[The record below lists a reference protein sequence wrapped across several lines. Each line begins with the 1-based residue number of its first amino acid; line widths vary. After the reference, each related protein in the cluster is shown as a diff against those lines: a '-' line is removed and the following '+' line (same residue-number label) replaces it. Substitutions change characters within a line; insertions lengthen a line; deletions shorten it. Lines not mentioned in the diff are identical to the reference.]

1 LELNEPE
8 TRNSKLETHFVVKG
22 GLPLALLEINRDTC
36 IGCAVCVEVCPFGS
50 LRLDD
55 ENIAVVDE
63 TCTACGACL
72 PECPVEALSLPEKVV
87 EEVDLS
93 AYQGVWFWVEQFRG
107 QAGSI
112 SWEMAGKGRELADE
126 LGTTLTA
133 CVLGQGV
140 EHVAQE
146 AICYGADRVFLV
158 DDPTLSVY
166 RTDPYAAVLVSLVQK
181 YQPEVFILGASTR
194 GRDLAGSVATKLRTG
209 LTADCTELTIDP
221 ETRLLRQTR
230 PAFGGN
236 IMATILCPHHRPQM
250 ATVRHRVFEMPQMD
264 APPLSPPKP
273 ALSRVEGLGGRKGGQ
288 IVREGA
294 VMGED
299 EIASKVVDFVTQ
311 EGMVNLADAK
321 IIVAGGRGVGG
332 PEGFAPLRELVEVL
346 GGAVGASR
354 ATVDAG
360 WIPYAHQVGQT
371 GRTVRPDLYIA
382 CGISGAIQHLAGMK
396 TARCIVAI
404 NTDPEAPIFQVAHY
418 GIVGDL
424 FQVVPA
430 LVEQFRRRLQKEHGL
445 AGLSDLSVLSANPAN
460 PLFFD

>member
-1 LELNEPE
+1 MGKTWFLNREG
-8 TRNSKLETHFVVKG
+8 RAV
-22 GLPLALLEINRDTC
+22 ALLEINRDECT
-36 IGCAVCVEVCPFGS
+36 GCAACVEVCPFGS

-55 ENIAVVDE
+55 EDIAVVDE

-72 PECPVEALSLPEKVV
+72 PECPVEALSLPPPPARGGEGGV

-93 AYQGVWFWVEQFRG
+93 AYQGVWFWVEQFQG

-112 SWEMAGKGRELADE
+112 SWEMAGKGRELADA

-146 AICYGADRVFLV
+146 AICYGADRVLLV

-166 RTDPYAAVLVSLVQK
+166 RTDPYAAVLVDLVQRYK
-181 YQPEVFILGASTR
+181 PEVFILGASTR

-264 APPLSPPKP
+264 T
-273 ALSRVEGLGGRKGGQ
+273 SRQGQ
-288 IVREGA
+288 LVRHRPI
-294 VMGED
+294 MGEG
-299 EIASKVVDFVTQ
+299 EIASKVVDFIVQ
-311 EGMVNLADAK
+311 EGQVNLADAQV
-321 IIVAGGRGVGG
+321 IVAGGRGVGG
-332 PEGFAPLRELVEVL
+332 PEGFAPIRELAEVL

-354 ATVDAG
+354 STVDAG

-371 GRTVRPDLYIA
+371 GRTVRPDLYVA

-396 TARCIVAI
+396 TASCIVAI

-430 LVEQFRRRLQKEHGL
+430 LAQQFRQRLHK
-445 AGLSDLSVLSANPAN
+445 
-460 PLFFD
+460 

>member
-1 LELNEPE
+1 MLEDYL
-8 TRNSKLETHFVVKG
+8 G
-22 GLPLALLEINRDTC
+22 PLRVNRDECTGCGLC
-36 IGCAVCVEVCPFGS
+36 IDVCPFGS
-50 LRLDD
+50 LSLDD
-55 ENIAVVDE
+55 EGIAVVDE

-72 PECPVEALSLPEKVV
+72 PECPVEALSLPEREA

-93 AYQGVWFWVEQFRG
+93 AYRGVWFWVEQFRG
-107 QAGSI
+107 QACSI

-133 CVLGQGV
+133 CVLGEGV
-140 EHVAQE
+140 EHIAQQ
-146 AICYGADRVFLV
+146 AIYYGADRVFLV

-166 RTDPYAAVLVSLVQK
+166 RTDPYAAVLVDLVRK
-181 YQPEVFILGASTR
+181 YKPEVFILGASSR

-236 IMATILCPHHRPQM
+236 IMATILCPRHRPQM
-250 ATVRHRVFEMPQMD
+250 ATVRHRVFEMPEMD
-264 APPLSPPKP
+264 T
-273 ALSRVEGLGGRKGGQ
+273 SRQGQ
-288 IVREGA
+288 IIRERA

-299 EIASKVVDFVTQ
+299 EIASKVVDFIAQ
-311 EGMVNLADAK
+311 EGAVNLADAK
-321 IIVAGGRGVGG
+321 VIVSGGRGVGG
-332 PEGFAPLRELVEVL
+332 PDGFAPIRELAEVL

-354 ATVDAG
+354 AAVDAG

-396 TARCIVAI
+396 TSRCIVAI

-424 FQVVPA
+424 FEVVPA
-430 LVEQFRRRLQKEHGL
+430 LAEQFRRRLHKKQG
-445 AGLSDLSVLSANPAN
+445 D
-460 PLFFD
+460 

>member
-1 LELNEPE
+1 
-8 TRNSKLETHFVVKG
+8 V
-22 GLPLALLEINRDTC
+22 ALLEINRDEC
-36 IGCAVCVEVCPFGS
+36 IGCGVCVEVCPFGS
-50 LRLDD
+50 LSLDD

-72 PECPVEALSLPEKVV
+72 PECPVEALSLPEREV

-93 AYQGVWFWVEQFRG
+93 AYRGVWFWVEQFRG
-107 QAGSI
+107 RASPI

-140 EHVAQE
+140 EHIAQE
-146 AICYGADRVFLV
+146 AIYYGAVRVFLV
-158 DDPTLSVY
+158 DDPTLGVY
-166 RTDPYAAVLVSLVQK
+166 RTDPYAAVLVDLVRRYK
-181 YQPEVFILGASTR
+181 PEVFILGASSR
-194 GRDLAGSVATKLRTG
+194 GRNLAGSVATKLRTG
-209 LTADCTELTIDP
+209 LTADCTELAIDP

-236 IMATILCPHHRPQM
+236 IMATIICPHHRPQM

-264 APPLSPPKP
+264 A
-273 ALSRVEGLGGRKGGQ
+273 SRQGQ
-288 IVREGA
+288 IVREGR
-294 VMGED
+294 VMSEG
-299 EIASKVVDFVTQ
+299 EIASKVVDFITQ
-311 EGMVNLADAK
+311 EGEVNLADAK
-321 IIVAGGRGVGG
+321 VIVAGGRGVGG
-332 PEGFAPLRELVEVL
+332 AEGFAPIRELAEVL

-354 ATVDAG
+354 STVDAG

-396 TARCIVAI
+396 TSRCIVAI
-404 NTDPEAPIFQVAHY
+404 NKDPEAPIFQVAHY

-424 FQVVPA
+424 FEVVPA
-430 LVEQFRRRLQKEHGL
+430 LVEQLRQRLHKEQKE
-445 AGLSDLSVLSANPAN
+445 
-460 PLFFD
+460 